1 MPTRRPRSM
10 TPDDLKSIVEGALFA
25 AGKALSVEQL
35 QALFEDGAA
44 PDSGSLRAVLSALA
58 ADYEGRGVQ
67 LQQVASGWRFQV
79 RTEVGPW
86 VSRLWEERPQRYSRA
101 LLETLALIAYR
112 QPITRSE
119 IEDIRGVTVSTQI
132 VKTLLERDWIR
143 VAGHKEVPG
152 RPALFAT
159 TRGFLDD
166 FNLKSLADLPA
177 LADIRDLSEIAAE
190 LEQVNHE

>member
-1 MPTRRPRSM
+1 M
-10 TPDDLKSIVEGALFA
+10 TPDELKSVVEGALFA
-25 AGKALSVEQL
+25 AGRALSIEQL
-35 QALFEDGAA
+35 QALFEEGHA
-44 PDSGSLRAVLSALA
+44 PDAGSLRAVLSALA
-58 ADYEGRGVQ
+58 ADYDGRGVQ
-67 LQQVASGWRFQV
+67 LQQVSSGWRFQV

-132 VKTLLERDWIR
+132 VKTLLEREWIR

-159 TRGFLDD
+159 TRSFLDD
-166 FNLKSLADLPA
+166 FNLQSLADLPA
-177 LADIRDLSEIAAE
+177 LADIRDLAEIAAE
-190 LEQVNHE
+190 LEPVNHE

>member
-1 MPTRRPRSM
+1 M
-10 TPDDLKSIVEGALFA
+10 TPETLKSIVEGALFA
-25 AGKALSVEQL
+25 AGKALSIEQL
-35 QALFEDGAA
+35 QALFDEGLA
-44 PDSGSLRAVLSALA
+44 PDAGSLCAILNALE
-58 ADYEGRGVQ
+58 ADYAGRGVQ
-67 LQQVASGWRFQV
+67 LRQVASGWRFQV
-79 RTEVGPW
+79 CTDVGPW
-86 VSRLWEERPQRYSRA
+86 VSRLWVERPQRYSRA

-166 FNLKSLADLPA
+166 FNLKHLADLPA
-177 LADIRDLSEIAAE
+177 LADIRDLTEIAAE
-190 LEQVNHE
+190 LENNAHE

>member
-1 MPTRRPRSM
+1 ML
-10 TPDDLKSIVEGALFA
+10 TPNDLKGILEGALFA

-35 QALFEDGAA
+35 QALFEEPHV
-44 PDSGSLRAVLSALA
+44 PDLASIRAVLAELSD
-58 ADYEGRGVQ
+58 DYAERGVQ

-79 RTEVGPW
+79 NQEVSAW
-86 VSRLWEERPQRYSRA
+86 VSRLWEERTPRYSRA

-119 IEDIRGVTVSTQI
+119 IEDIRGVAVSSAI
-132 VKTLLERDWIR
+132 VKTLLEREWIR

-159 TRGFLDD
+159 TRAFLDD
-166 FNLKSLADLPA
+166 FNMKSLADLPA
-177 LADIRDLSEIAAE
+177 LASIRDLDQIAAE
-190 LEQVNHE
+190 LENQHE

>member
-1 MPTRRPRSM
+1 ML
-10 TPDDLKSIVEGALFA
+10 TPDDLKSILEGALFA
-25 AGKALSVEQL
+25 AGKPLSLEQL
-35 QALFEDGAA
+35 QALFEEPAV
-44 PDSGSLRAVLSALA
+44 PDQASLRAVLVQLGE
-58 ADYEGRGVQ
+58 DYQGRGVQ

-79 RTEVGPW
+79 SQDVSPW
-86 VSRLWEERPQRYSRA
+86 VSRLWEERAPRYSRA

-119 IEDIRGVTVSTQI
+119 IEDIRGVIVSTAI
-132 VKTLLERDWIR
+132 VKTLLEREWIR

-159 TRGFLDD
+159 TRAFLDD

-177 LADIRDLSEIAAE
+177 LANIRDLEQIAAE
-190 LEQVNHE
+190 LDQQHE

>member
-1 MPTRRPRSM
+1 M

-35 QALFEDGAA
+35 QALFEEGAA
-44 PDSGSLRAVLSALA
+44 PDTGSLKAVLSALM

-166 FNLKSLADLPA
+166 FNLRSLADLPA

>member
-1 MPTRRPRSM
+1 M
-10 TPDDLKSIVEGALFA
+10 TPETLKSIVEGALFA
-25 AGKALSVEQL
+25 AGRALTIEQL
-35 QALFEDGAA
+35 QALFEEPVR
-44 PDSGSLRAVLSALA
+44 PDAGSLRAVLSTIAVEHEDRA
-58 ADYEGRGVQ
+58 VQ

-79 RTEVGPW
+79 RADVAPW
-86 VSRLWEERPQRYSRA
+86 VSRLWDERPQRYSRA
-101 LLETLALIAYR
+101 LLETLSLIAYK

-132 VKTLLERDWIR
+132 VKTLLEREWIR

-159 TRGFLDD
+159 TRQFLDD
-166 FNLKSLADLPA
+166 FNLKSLAELPA

-190 LEQVNHE
+190 LETASHE

>member
-1 MPTRRPRSM
+1 M

>member
-1 MPTRRPRSM
+1 M
-10 TPDDLKSIVEGALFA
+10 TPDELKAIVEGALFA
-25 AGKALSVEQL
+25 AGRALSIEQL
-35 QALFEDGAA
+35 QALFEEGRA
-44 PDSGSLRAVLSALA
+44 PDAGSLKAILAALA
-58 ADYEGRGVQ
+58 DDYAGRGVQ

-79 RTEVGPW
+79 RSDVGPW

-119 IEDIRGVTVSTQI
+119 IEDIRGVSVSSHI
-132 VKTLLERDWIR
+132 VKTLLEREWIR

-159 TRGFLDD
+159 TRSFLDD
-166 FNLKSLADLPA
+166 FNLQSLADLPA
-177 LADIRDLSEIAAE
+177 LASIRDLDEIAAD
-190 LEQVNHE
+190 LDRQQ

>member
-1 MPTRRPRSM
+1 M
-10 TPDDLKSIVEGALFA
+10 TPDELKSIVEGALFA
-25 AGKALSVEQL
+25 AGRALGIEQL
-35 QALFEDGAA
+35 QALFEEGHA
-44 PDSGSLRAVLSALA
+44 PDAGSLRAVLSALA

-79 RTEVGPW
+79 RSEVGPW

-132 VKTLLERDWIR
+132 VKTLLEREWIR

-159 TRGFLDD
+159 TRAFLDD
-166 FNLKSLADLPA
+166 FNLQSLADLPA
-177 LADIRDLSEIAAE
+177 LADIRDLAEIAAE
-190 LEQVNHE
+190 LESVNHE

>member
-1 MPTRRPRSM
+1 M
-10 TPDDLKSIVEGALFA
+10 TPDELKAIVEGALFA
-25 AGKALSVEQL
+25 AGRALSIEQL
-35 QALFEDGAA
+35 QALFDETAR
-44 PDSGSLRAVLSALA
+44 PDAGSLRAILNALQS
-58 ADYEGRGVQ
+58 DYSERGVL

-79 RTEVGPW
+79 RTDVGAW

-119 IEDIRGVTVSTQI
+119 IEDIRGVTVSTAI
-132 VKTLLERDWIR
+132 VKTLLEREWIR

-159 TRGFLDD
+159 TKTFLDD
-166 FNLKSLADLPA
+166 FNLQGLADLPA
-177 LADIRDLSEIAAE
+177 LANLRDLSEIAAE